1 MSQFK
6 SFLAEELEEYISYRR
21 NIGYKKNNTRSFLLR
36 FDRYIHGQQAG
47 MDDLDPG
54 FFLEFRQSIKREPG
68 TVNKILTAIRGFMD
82 YLVRKEYLS
91 DNPLQDIPAMTEKA
105 FIPFVFSSEDVESLL
120 AVIRNRIR
128 KSEEFFFKDLAVYT
142 TVLLLARCGLRISE
156 PMGLRSEHY
165 RKDDK
170 TLYIEKTKFH
180 KDRLIPVP
188 GNAADQLEN
197 YISVRN
203 AFAGE
208 NKNPW
213 LVPGTGQNKL
223 STYHI
228 YNAFGQAVKD
238 VGLEQDKQEIA
249 GTVFGG
255 PTPHSFRHSFAVNTL
270 KSVKQRGICPHN
282 ALPVLAAYMGH
293 TDYRYT
299 MLCLKV
305 IDADRRK
312 APVDF
317 CIARMDNL

>member
-1 MSQFK
+1 MSRFK
-6 SFLAEELEEYISYRR
+6 SFLADEIEEYISYRR
-21 NIGYKKNNTRSFLLR
+21 SIGYKKNNTRSFLLR
-36 FDRYIHGQQAG
+36 FDRYMYEQQAG

-54 FFLEFRQSIKREPG
+54 FFLEFRQSIGREPG
-68 TVNKILTAIRGFMD
+68 TVNKILITIRGFMD

-91 DNPLQDIPAMTEKA
+91 DNPLRDIPAMTEKA
-105 FIPFVFSSEDVESLL
+105 FIPFVFSPEQVEALL
-120 AVIRNRIR
+120 SAIQKRIR

-142 TVLLLARCGLRISE
+142 TVFLLARCGLRISE
-156 PMGLRSEHY
+156 PLGIQLKHY

-188 GNAADQLEN
+188 RIAADQLEN

-203 AFAGE
+203 SFAMKY
-208 NKNPW
+208 KNPW
-213 LVPGTGQNKL
+213 LLPGTGQNKL

-238 VGLEQDKQEIA
+238 AGLEQDKQVIA
-249 GTVFGG
+249 GTVFGS

-299 MLCLKV
+299 MQYLKV

-312 APVDF
+312 ALVDF
-317 CIARMDNL
+317 CIARKDDV